1 MRRLILFVFSLLLL
15 PAAVQAEFIE
25 GTHYRKLAQA
35 QPVKT
40 GNKIEV
46 REFFWYGCP
55 HCYNLEPYIKKWLKK
70 KPANVEFVLTP
81 GTAPRWIVHAKT
93 FYALE
98 ALGVR
103 DKLHSAFFEA
113 IHKQRR
119 PLNTESSI
127 AAFVA
132 ENGVDK
138 DAFLKAYQSFG
149 VHLKV
154 EQAKATVKSYA
165 VSSVPTLVV
174 DGRYVTSPHMAGGN
188 TQVTLLLD
196 QLIKESKRER
206 KRPSAKR

>member
-1 MRRLILFVFSLLLL
+1 MRCLILFVFSLLLL
-15 PAAVQAEFIE
+15 PTAVQAEFIE

-35 QPVKT
+35 QPVES

-55 HCYNLEPYIKKWLKK
+55 HCYDIEPYIKKWLKK
-70 KPANVEFVLTP
+70 KPADVEFVLTP
-81 GTAPRWIVHAKT
+81 GTAPRWIMHAKT

-113 IHKQRR
+113 IHKHSR

-132 ENGVDK
+132 ANGVDQ

-154 EQAKATVKSYA
+154 EQAKAIVKSYA
-165 VSSVPTLVV
+165 ISSVPTLVV
-174 DGRYVTSPHMAGGN
+174 DGKYVTSARMAGGN
-188 TQVTLLLD
+188 AQVTRLLD
-196 QLIKESKRER
+196 QLIKESKRDR